1 MTHDNSYPV
10 ATKAMNLGLKKIYN
24 SGQIVMGTAL
34 SPLTVTETILLTSTA
49 LDHDVSNQSESNLRK
64 YRLIEEFARKHGTY
78 FYPAGHGI
86 AHQIMIDEGRATL
99 PEPKSAKWNT
109 LTAGFKATLGQGR
122 FVSPVIRIRPSTAV
136 LDASVHPW

>member
-24 SGQIVMGTAL
+24 SGQIVMGML
-34 SPLTVTETILLTSTA
+34 STLLAITRASTLTSIA

-86 AHQIMIDEGRATL
+86 AHQIMIDEGRVTSL
-99 PEPKSAKWNT
+99 EPQSVSWSM
-109 LTAGFKATLGQGR
+109 LTAGFKAMLGQGR

-136 LDASVHPW
+136 LDALAPPS